1 MTRLEGNHV
10 AVTVVLETS
19 FLEHLNNPGW
29 NAIVE
34 TIVKPAGFP
43 AVQPKTPPGPET
55 NEIRISNYQKLTV
68 KPTDQG

>member
-1 MTRLEGNHV
+1 M

-34 TIVKPAGFP
+34 TIVKPAGFTDM
-43 AVQPKTPPGPET
+43 QPKP
-55 NEIRISNYQKLTV
+55 RLDL
-68 KPTDQG
+68 KPMKFES

>member
-1 MTRLEGNHV
+1 MRSGYLQD
-10 AVTVVLETS
+10 
-19 FLEHLNNPGW
+19 NPGW

-43 AVQPKTPPGPET
+43 DMQPKTPLGPET
-55 NEIRISNYQKLTV
+55 NEILIANYQKLTV

>member
-1 MTRLEGNHV
+1 MRSGYLQDKHGRNT
-10 AVTVVLETS
+10 
-19 FLEHLNNPGW
+19 
-29 NAIVE
+29 IVE

-43 AVQPKTPPGPET
+43 AVQPKTTLGPET

>member
-1 MTRLEGNHV
+1 MD
-10 AVTVVLETS
+10 VTVVLETS
-19 FLEHLNNPGW
+19 ILEHLNKHGW

-43 AVQPKTPPGPET
+43 DMQPKTPPGPET
-55 NEIRISNYQKLTV
+55 NEILIANYQKLTV

>member
-1 MTRLEGNHV
+1 MRSGYLRD
-10 AVTVVLETS
+10 
-19 FLEHLNNPGW
+19 NPGW

-43 AVQPKTPPGPET
+43 DMQPKTPPGPET
-55 NEIRISNYQKLTV
+55 NEILIANYQKLTV

>member
-1 MTRLEGNHV
+1 MRSGYLRDKH
-10 AVTVVLETS
+10 
-19 FLEHLNNPGW
+19 GW
-29 NAIVE
+29 NVIVE

-55 NEIRISNYQKLTV
+55 NEILIANYQKLTV

>member
-1 MTRLEGNHV
+1 MRSGYLQDKH
-10 AVTVVLETS
+10 
-19 FLEHLNNPGW
+19 GW

-43 AVQPKTPPGPET
+43 DMQPKTPLGPET
-55 NEIRISNYQKLTV
+55 NEILIANYQKLTV

>member
-1 MTRLEGNHV
+1 MRSGYLRD
-10 AVTVVLETS
+10 
-19 FLEHLNNPGW
+19 NPGW

-43 AVQPKTPPGPET
+43 DMQPKTPLGPET
-55 NEIRISNYQKLTV
+55 NEILIANYQKLTV